1 MRSHR
6 LLLFA
11 STISIIFGACKP
23 SAPSGILG
31 EKELENVLVDFH
43 LAQGM
48 AETHAEDVSATR
60 YTYLQAV
67 FRKHRIT
74 EAEFDSTMVYYSGQS
89 EILTH
94 IYNKVLNRVR
104 VQAERMGMEATSRQD
119 KFANLTSDGDTANI
133 WIGKN
138 YTCLQPTPSGCI
150 YTFRMQADTTFRAG
164 DSFVWRFK
172 SQFVM
177 NNINNEAIALL
188 NLYFDADT
196 VVSVSD
202 LIRNSD
208 KNELRF
214 SPSGKLDSLTLH
226 SIAGH
231 VYLPNNKGENSPK
244 PLLLSNMSLIRMHS
258 ERKIAPLPQPADV
271 TLPTD
276 SVTTDTIPDDAHYN
290 AERLTPKQMRESQPR
305 KHTIRVTKENP
316 NPIHPQKGIPQ
327 RTKRRYQNM
336 P

>member
-1 MRSHR
+1 MRSRR
-6 LLLFA
+6 LILLVSA
-11 STISIIFGACKP
+11 LSIILGACTP

-31 EKELENVLVDFH
+31 EKKLEDVLVDFH

-48 AETHAEDVSATR
+48 AETYTEDVSAAR
-60 YTYLQAV
+60 YKYLQAV

-74 EAEFDSTMVYYSGQS
+74 EAEFDSTMVYYSGHS
-89 EILTH
+89 EVLTH

-138 YTCLQPTPSGCI
+138 YACLLPTPSGCI

-214 SPSGKLDSLTLH
+214 SPSDKLDSLTLQ

-231 VYLPNNKGENSPK
+231 VYLPTSSGDNKPK
-244 PLLLSNMSLIRMHS
+244 PLLLSDMSLIRMHS
-258 ERKIAPLPQPADV
+258 ERKVVPQPQPADAI
-271 TLPTD
+271 LPTD
-276 SVTTDTIPDDAHYN
+276 SVTTDTMPDDMPYN

-305 KHTIRVTKENP
+305 KHTIHVTRENP

-327 RTKRRYQNM
+327 RTRRR
-336 P
+336 